1 MKNHAQSYDTLAL
14 ATYKRMMA
22 VKNSQPKI
30 STQKI
35 YFLTETNSVT
45 KKLQIQR
52 IKPWTMEKKT
62 VAALLAVIAVAGVG
76 ATVTDGTKGKTQNY
90 SIV

>member
-1 MKNHAQSYDTLAL
+1 
-14 ATYKRMMA
+14 
-22 VKNSQPKI
+22 
-30 STQKI
+30 
-35 YFLTETNSVT
+35 
-45 KKLQIQR
+45 
-52 IKPWTMEKKT
+52 MEKKT